1 MLDDKTKQE
10 LRQRLLDEKR
20 HLENQIER
28 QNQDIHE
35 MALDQANENT
45 YSNHPAEAG
54 THLEDMDRTANIQL
68 NLQETLEQV
77 KRALERMDEGAYGLS
92 EISGRE
98 IPAER
103 LEVLPWATTLVEEQ
117 AQSKI

>member
-1 MLDDKTKQE
+1 MLNDKAKKE
-10 LRQRLLDEKR
+10 LKKRLLAEKQR
-20 HLENQIER
+20 LENQIER

-35 MALDQANENT
+35 MAVDQANENT

-54 THLEDMDRTANIQL
+54 THLEDMDRTANIQM
-68 NLQETLEQV
+68 NLQETLDQV
-77 KRALERMDEGAYGLS
+77 KRALDKMEEGSYGLS

-98 IPAER
+98 IPVER

-117 AQSKI
+117 PQ